1 MIVLDP
7 TEKLN
12 QIYVREIRRIILVII
27 IRRLFPHQY
36 YGITV
41 RYRSGTC

>member
-12 QIYVREIRRIILVII
+12 QIYVRQIRRIILVMI
-27 IRRLFPHQY
+27 IRR
-36 YGITV
+36 
-41 RYRSGTC
+41 